1 MKKSI
6 LIFGVLTVLLWHHS
20 CKPEEFVEPGFEDMI
35 QMSIYDYIVDS
46 TDNRCSSFLQI
57 LEMGGIDK
65 TISAYNPDGEGYT
78 LFLPDNDAIDRFIDQ
93 SNQFNSLNEILNDKA
108 FSRIFS
114 RYHVINKGIETNEF
128 PFGAFPEPTLSKDFL
143 TVTFVLEEDT
153 AYYKIN
159 NQAPVVLED
168 IEASNGWIHQISEA
182 LIPVTFTTYNWLE
195 MNPGYSIFKEAVDI
209 TGFKEVLD
217 RSMKDETKKVQPVTL
232 LLEPDQIY
240 NQGKISSLNDLIAK
254 VSPNNTNYTDPVNP
268 LYNYVGYHVL
278 SGNLYLD
285 DFEGI
290 ITNYSTFSDIPLNI
304 NGKGIDLAIN
314 KAKQVFDTIVTGT
327 DTTFIDY
334 IGFDYDNSNV
344 ITQSGA
350 IHFIDRI
357 MTQKPPSR
365 SDKYY
370 QFHEELL
377 LNEYKEEV
385 GEYLIEDTTALQ
397 RINWEGADLFF
408 VQLAEES
415 GTGWSDDYLQ
425 IDGDFKISYTIPKIV
440 QGKYT
445 VYLRAEAYNAEN
457 ALVEVFIDGKKIGG
471 LIDFTYGGSGNYP
484 FAQKELGTIDF
495 IVYSEHTIRI
505 ESLIPGRFLW
515 DYIHFEPYN

>member
-6 LIFGVLTVLLWHHS
+6 LILSVLTVLFWNNS
-20 CKPEEFVEPGFEDMI
+20 CNPDEFVEPGFEDMI

-46 TDNRCSSFLQI
+46 TNNSCSSFLQI
-57 LEMGGIDK
+57 LEVGGIDK
-65 TISAYNPDGEGYT
+65 TVSAYNPDGEGYT
-78 LFLPDNDAIDRFIDQ
+78 LFLPDNAAIDRFIEQ
-93 SNQFNSLNEILNDKA
+93 NNQYNSLNDILNDKA
-108 FSRIFS
+108 FSKIFS
-114 RYHVINKGIETNEF
+114 RYHVLNKGFETNEF
-128 PFGAFPEPTLSKDFL
+128 PFGAFPEPTLSEDFL
-143 TVTFVLEEDT
+143 TVTFIVEEDT

-159 NQAPVVLED
+159 NQAPVVLKD
-168 IEASNGWIHQISEA
+168 IEASNGWIHHISEA

-195 MNPGYSIFKEAVDI
+195 LNAGYSIFKEAVDA
-209 TGFKEVLD
+209 TGFNEVLN
-217 RSMKDETKKVQPVTL
+217 RNIKDETQKVQPLTL
-232 LLEPDQIY
+232 LLEPDKIY
-240 NQGKISSLNDLIAK
+240 NNSKINSLNDLIAM
-254 VSPNNTNYTDPVNP
+254 VSPNNADYTDPTNP
-268 LYNYVGYHVL
+268 LYNYVGYHIL

-290 ITNYSTFSDIPLNI
+290 VTNYSTLSDIPLNI
-304 NGKGIDLAIN
+304 NGKGLELAIN
-314 KAKQVFDTIVTGT
+314 KAKQVFDTIVSGA

-344 ITQSGA
+344 LTQSGA

-357 MTQKPPSR
+357 MTQQQPSR
-365 SDKYY
+365 ANKYY

-377 LNEYKEEV
+377 LNKYKEEV

-408 VQLAEES
+408 VQLADES
-415 GTGWSDDYLQ
+415 GSAWSDDYLQ
-425 IDGDFKISYTIPKIV
+425 IEGDFKITYTIPKIV

-445 VYLRAEAYNAEN
+445 VYLNAEAYNQDN
-457 ALVEVFIDGKKIGG
+457 ALVEVYIDGKKIGG
-471 LIDFTYGGSGNYP
+471 LIDLSYGGSGNNP
-484 FAQKELGTIDF
+484 FGRKELGTIDF

-515 DYIHFEPYN
+515 DYIQFEPY